1 MVPGGIEAAPL
12 DRAFRLYDLVED
24 ERRVQLRQ
32 IEKLLLNLDGADLD
46 GAGLDEPSYSSLEQ
60 ACKNLLSLERYAG
73 RATTRLKT
81 AALRST

>member
-24 ERRVQLRQ
+24 ERRVELRQ
-32 IEKLLLNLDGADLD
+32 IEKLLLDLD
-46 GAGLDEPSYSSLEQ
+46 GAGLDEPSCSSLEQ
-60 ACKNLLSLERYAG
+60 ACKTLLSLERYAG